1 MTLGFVFG
9 VILCFKETSTAFGY
23 FWSTVQRFKSLAN
36 ASCAVITCVF
46 TFNISCLETSEL

>member
-23 FWSTVQRFKSLAN
+23 FQNTVLRFKSHAN